1 MRRHPPPNRAEA
13 VERPWRLVVS
23 DLDGTLVTGTTA
35 LDHLGAWIG
44 HRAVIEGL
52 EDRFTRD
59 EVSDHEVADAYAPFY
74 EGVALADA
82 VDAMSQIPR
91 LDDIGPAVAMLR
103 QRSVDAFIATVSW
116 SFAAQALADVWGFSR
131 VCGADLELDGASGRF
146 TGRVARHF
154 EPEDKVA
161 FVADHCR
168 RTGIDMEQV
177 VAIGDGRSD
186 LPLFEA
192 VGFSVALNASSAAR
206 AARRGTRRSEHR
218 GRRDV
223 VRGGTPRSSPPPR
236 VGIPHPSG
244 VDDEPEVVELDQ
256 RPGLAAIHHAGRR
269 AATE

>member
-1 MRRHPPPNRAEA
+1 MPGGSRSVLLFEWWKPEVVVNLF
-13 VERPWRLVVS
+13 VDCPWRLVVS

-44 HRAVIEGL
+44 HRAIIEGL
-52 EDRFTRD
+52 EDRFTRG
-59 EVSDHEVADAYAPFY
+59 EVSDREVAEGYAPFY

-82 VDAMSQIPR
+82 VDVMSRIPR

-116 SFAAQALADVWGFSR
+116 SFAAQALADAWGFSQ
-131 VCGADLELDGASGRF
+131 VCGADLELDQASGLF

-168 RTGIDMEQV
+168 RIGIGMKQV

-186 LPLFEA
+186 LPLFRA
-192 VGFSVALNASSAAR
+192 VGFSVALNASRAAR
-206 AARRGTRRSEHR
+206 AAASTAVEGTSF
-218 GRRDV
+218 
-223 VRGGTPRSSPPPR
+223 
-236 VGIPHPSG
+236 
-244 VDDEPEVVELDQ
+244 
-256 RPGLAAIHHAGRR
+256 LAALQAVPHLL
-269 AATE
+269 E